1 MFEDFIIEAVDR
13 VLSWDISDEALSQA
27 VTAQAALLSQ
37 SDQHCMVLIQ

>member
-27 VTAQAALLSQ
+27 VIAQAALLSH
-37 SDQHCMVLIQ
+37 SDQHCMVLDQ